1 MNPIKNAKS
10 SKIKLMSTP
19 RKNQNI
25 VQNNKFK
32 GEIRTKINNYINAK
46 KNLLIKTN
54 ENNSLT
60 PLTIKNNPE
69 KKCVF
74 SSENNLN
81 QENYNLLNEISTKA
95 NDSSGE
101 EKLGRKIQI
110 QNPLNLEDKFNKI
123 KNLLEKNLKLT
134 LNLTLMNNIINKP
147 YTKYNKNYLI
157 EENKKRNNNNE
168 IKKAIINK
176 DSNYKKEHNFLN
188 KKILTEHNNNYQIKA
203 DKNLYKQHSKN
214 NLDNNNNII
223 FVKHKSCN
231 LFKTALFNNNKN
243 INLNAIQENKN
254 IKNKENKSFHYIK
267 VNKKKE
273 NTDNHINNKENE
285 SINTNKNNTQR
296 LYNSTNLNNK
306 INITRNKNLIKAK
319 SKVFNTEIIDKKV
332 KNPIIIKKKEKIN
345 KTNNNNI
352 PTNKNEKSESK
363 TIKNL
368 DKNKLEHNIFLDK
381 TYQNR
386 FKKMLKNKN
395 KTNDIFTSDK
405 QKEYNNFIVKKK
417 SNYLRNQII
426 NRNNC
431 SDSNNEKNKNWV
443 YRLYNQEINKQ
454 KIKDKMILKLRK
466 SILNE
471 EKIEKSQFPKSKTA
485 KQFKSNKYKLNERY
499 NIDDNFDIINLFLSD
514 EKKRKKKNMIKKRK
528 RIKKLQSFHT
538 YRNRQQRRYSFDD
551 NKITDEKMGK
561 LIEDKICLKNHRSL
575 KKFRFLYDQEL
586 IDEEDEEKENDDDDE
601 DEQ

>member
-46 KNLLIKTN
+46 KNLLIKIN

-60 PLTIKNNPE
+60 PLTIKNYPE

-110 QNPLNLEDKFNKI
+110 QNPLNLQDKFNKI

-157 EENKKRNNNNE
+157 EENKKRNKNNE

-176 DSNYKKEHNFLN
+176 DSNYKNEHNFLN
-188 KKILTEHNNNYQIKA
+188 KKILTEHNYQIKA

-243 INLNAIQENKN
+243 INLNAIQDNKN

-285 SINTNKNNTQR
+285 SININKNNTHR
-296 LYNSTNLNNK
+296 LYNSINLNNK

-319 SKVFNTEIIDKKV
+319 SKAFNTEIIDKKV
-332 KNPIIIKKKEKIN
+332 KNQIFTKKKEKKN
-345 KTNNNNI
+345 KPNNNNI

-417 SNYLRNQII
+417 SNYLRKQII